1 MSPLTI
7 TLIQPDLYWEDRA
20 ANLSHLETLI
30 GGIEE
35 KTQLVILPEMF
46 STGFSMRPAQ
56 LAEKMDGPTIT
67 WMKRTAAQK
76 KIILTGS
83 LIIEED
89 GQYFN
94 RLIWM
99 LPNGRYGVYDKRHR
113 FAYAGEDEHYTPGHR
128 RLIASVNGW
137 KVNLLICYD
146 LRFPVWSRQQMQG
159 LPSLSAAPSPP
170 SSLSSPESLP
180 PTPSSSSDP
189 GPTPVPEPPSVP
201 SPEYDLLIYVANW
214 PERRSHAWK
223 TLLQAR
229 AIENQVYVVGVNR
242 VGNDGN
248 NIYHSG
254 DSMVINPLGE
264 ALYHAPKEESVFTC
278 TLQPEKLEEVRTRL
292 PFWKDADQFRIE
304 P

>member
-1 MSPLTI
+1 MSSLAI
-7 TLIQPDLYWEDRA
+7 TLIQPDLYWEDKA
-20 ANLSHLETLI
+20 ANLGHFETLI
-30 GGIEE
+30 GGIKE

-46 STGFSMRPAQ
+46 STGFSMRPAD
-56 LAEKMDGPTIT
+56 LAETMDGPTIA
-67 WMKRTAAQK
+67 WMKQMAARK

-83 LIIEED
+83 LIIEEG

-113 FAYAGEDEHYTPGHR
+113 FAYAGEDEQYTPGHR

-137 KVNLLICYD
+137 RVNLLICYD
-146 LRFPVWSRQQMQG
+146 LRFPVWSRQQMQRS
-159 LPSLSAAPSPP
+159 PAAPQ
-170 SSLSSPESLP
+170 SS
-180 PTPSSSSDP
+180 P
-189 GPTPVPEPPSVP
+189 GPTLSSAHSTLPPS

-229 AIENQVYVVGVNR
+229 AIENQVFVVGVNR

-254 DSMVINPLGE
+254 DSMVVDPLGE
-264 ALYHAPKEESVFTC
+264 VLYHAHKEESVFTC
-278 TLQPEKLEEVRTRL
+278 TLQREKLEEVRTRL